1 MKSRKEINFLI
12 MCLNIKGQEMD
23 IIMRNKCNKHIIRSQ
38 MKEYYS
44 SYNCTAVRRNFTI
57 T

>member
-12 MCLNIKGQEMD
+12 KCLNIKGQEMD